1 MKSDY
6 DLFVDLCKRQNLKDD
21 YANSF
26 KGISHNLAMKKLKS
40 LQKKIEKNKDF
51 ILLENLM
58 HHDDDRVRLNAA
70 SFALELGVNLKLSR
84 FILEDIKKNS
94 KDVTVSFSAEQ
105 LIKNVEKKKTN

>member
-21 YANSF
+21 YANYF

-51 ILLENLM
+51 TFETVLSTEEILNY
-58 HHDDDRVRLNAA
+58 
-70 SFALELGVNLKLSR
+70 
-84 FILEDIKKNS
+84 
-94 KDVTVSFSAEQ
+94 
-105 LIKNVEKKKTN
+105 